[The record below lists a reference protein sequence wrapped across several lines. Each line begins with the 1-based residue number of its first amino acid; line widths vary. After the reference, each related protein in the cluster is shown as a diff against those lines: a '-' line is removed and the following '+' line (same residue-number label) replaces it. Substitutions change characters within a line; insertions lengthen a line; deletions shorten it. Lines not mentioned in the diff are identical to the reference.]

1 MDPLKNPV
9 MLFKD
14 AGIPER
20 TRPGIWFVVL
30 VTDVP
35 FPRPRLEERLVPNE
49 GWLGELG
56 VRGHNVLVLGGDVE
70 LDVGSKILLLEEAE
84 LVPEWEE
91 TAFLGWCCC
100 CWDCCVCCCVAE
112 L

>member
-1 MDPLKNPV
+1 MNPLKNPV

-20 TRPGIWFVVL
+20 TRLGIWFVPL

-35 FPRPRLEERLVPNE
+35 FPRPRLEERPVPNG
-49 GWLGELG
+49 GWLCELG
-56 VRGHNVLVLGGDVE
+56 VSGPSVLVLGGDMEV
-70 LDVGSKILLLEEAE
+70 DVGSKVLLIQEAE
-84 LVPEWEE
+84 LALEREE
-91 TAFLGWCCC
+91 TEFLGWCC
-100 CWDCCVCCCVAE
+100 CWDCCVCCWVAE

>member
-1 MDPLKNPV
+1 MDLLKTPV

-20 TRPGIWFVVL
+20 TRLGIWFVPL

-35 FPRPRLEERLVPNE
+35 FPKPRLEERPIPNG
-49 GWLGELG
+49 GWLCELG
-56 VRGHNVLVLGGDVE
+56 VSGPSVLV
-70 LDVGSKILLLEEAE
+70 LDVGSKVLLIQEAE
-84 LVPEWEE
+84 LALEREE
-91 TAFLGWCCC
+91 TEFLGWCCC
-100 CWDCCVCCCVAE
+100 WVSCVCCWVAE

>member
-20 TRPGIWFVVL
+20 TSPGIWFVPL

-35 FPRPRLEERLVPNE
+35 FPRPKLEERLVPSG
-49 GWLGELG
+49 GWLCELG
-56 VRGHNVLVLGGDVE
+56 VKGPGVLVLGGDVE
-70 LDVGSKILLLEEAE
+70 VGVGSKVLLLEEAE
-84 LVPEWEE
+84 LVVEREE
-91 TAFLGWCCC
+91 TEFLG
-100 CWDCCVCCCVAE
+100 
-112 L
+112 

>member
-1 MDPLKNPV
+1 M
-9 MLFKD
+9 
-14 AGIPER
+14 
-20 TRPGIWFVVL
+20 
-30 VTDVP
+30 
-35 FPRPRLEERLVPNE
+35 
-49 GWLGELG
+49 
-56 VRGHNVLVLGGDVE
+56 LVLGGDME